1 MDNLTNTKYWN
12 LLSTIGISLIVFILF
27 QITQLIIVSIIIEND
42 VIQGFQTAWGMLV
55 SGNSYLT
62 ENQIQD
68 VAYGNLGLISGISSI
83 LGMIFII
90 LFIRVKSS
98 PVFNYLHVNWPTS
111 KTVILFL
118 AISIIFMFFSELISY
133 WYPDLFDDTFVI
145 ESYRQAKNL
154 PILYTG
160 VVIFG
165 PMFEEIFFRGFL
177 FKGLENS
184 FLGGHGAVF
193 ISSFLFA
200 AIHLQYDQT
209 IMLFIL
215 LPMAILLGYSRL
227 MSKSLVLPILLHSI
241 NNLAACLFTHFE
253 IY

>member
-1 MDNLTNTKYWN
+1 
-12 LLSTIGISLIVFILF
+12 
-27 QITQLIIVSIIIEND
+27 
-42 VIQGFQTAWGMLV
+42 
-55 SGNSYLT
+55 
-62 ENQIQD
+62 
-68 VAYGNLGLISGISSI
+68 
-83 LGMIFII
+83 
-90 LFIRVKSS
+90 
-98 PVFNYLHVNWPTS
+98 
-111 KTVILFL
+111 
-118 AISIIFMFFSELISY
+118 
-133 WYPDLFDDTFVI
+133 
-145 ESYRQAKNL
+145 
-154 PILYTG
+154 
-160 VVIFG
+160 
-165 PMFEEIFFRGFL
+165 FFRGFL

>member
-12 LLSTIGISLIVFILF
+12 LLSTISIAFIVFILF
-27 QITQLIIVSIIIEND
+27 QISQLIIVAAIIEND
-42 VIQGFQTAWGMLV
+42 IVQGFQMAWHMLV
-55 SGNSYLT
+55 SGNSFLT
-62 ENQIQD
+62 EDQIQD

-83 LGMIFII
+83 LGIIFII

-98 PVFNYLHVNWPTS
+98 PVFKYLHLNLPTS
-111 KTVILFL
+111 KTVMLFL
-118 AISIIFMFFSELISY
+118 SITIIFMFVSELISY
-133 WYPDLFDDTFVI
+133 WYPDLFDDSFVI
-145 ESYRQAKNL
+145 ESYRQANNL
-154 PILYTG
+154 PILYIG

-165 PMFEEIFFRGFL
+165 PVFEEILFRGFL

-209 IMLFIL
+209 IILFIL
-215 LPMAILLGYSRL
+215 LPMAILLGYARL

-241 NNLAACLFTHFE
+241 NNLAACLFVHFE